1 MRSFSEADH
10 KHASA
15 YTLATILK
23 DVASSPKLGYTIDQ
37 AVEATGVG
45 RTEMF
50 VAMKEGK
57 LRARKLGK
65 RNIIL
70 VSDLISFLE
79 SLPVREVA

>member
-1 MRSFSEADH
+1 MISASDLNDAMTSSH
-10 KHASA
+10 KLA
-15 YTLATILK
+15 YTL
-23 DVASSPKLGYTIDQ
+23 DQ

-50 VAMKEGK
+50 VAMKQGK

-70 VSDLISFLE
+70 AQDLIDFLKN
-79 SLPVREVA
+79 LPAREVSNG